1 MLMRHQEDSDADSD
15 DEDEV
20 DTEALLRQ
28 AQQMLADKKAEKA
41 AQRDRAKARDR
52 HSTRHVFG
60 LEIRTHVLLTG
71 SLVALTGEEG
81 SGDKDGGTAVA
92 HRGHGRG

>member
-41 AQRDRAKARDR
+41 AQRDRARKTQMQATPHLLPSTPLPSTYCLARI
-52 HSTRHVFG
+52 V
-60 LEIRTHVLLTG
+60 
-71 SLVALTGEEG
+71 
-81 SGDKDGGTAVA
+81 
-92 HRGHGRG
+92 